1 MNRPQERE
9 TKPTDRRPRISYS
22 KPQLQVYGDLR
33 QVTQNMGAKTTHD
46 NPGKPSGTHVGNR

>member
-1 MNRPQERE
+1 MDRPQERE

-33 QVTQNMGAKTTHD
+33 QITQNMGSGKGD
-46 NPGKPSGTHVGNR
+46 NPAHKSGSHLGRS

>member
-1 MNRPQERE
+1 MDRPQERE

-33 QVTQNMGAKTTHD
+33 QITQNKGAKTRAD
-46 NPGKPSGTHVGNR
+46 NPGHSSGTHMGGG

>member
-1 MNRPQERE
+1 MDRPQERE

-33 QVTQNMGAKTTHD
+33 QITQNKGAKTSPD
-46 NPGKPSGTHVGNR
+46 NPGHASGTHMQ